1 MKKKDLNFQPIKLI
15 SAIILCQ
22 GAGILGSI
30 ATVSSVNSWYT
41 TLNKPFFTPPAWL
54 FGPAWILLYFL
65 MGVALYLVW
74 IRGNISKWFWIQL
87 FLNFSWSFAFFG
99 YRSPLAGILII
110 LALWTAIVLNI
121 KDFYRVHKP
130 AGLILIPYILWVTFA
145 SALNVAIWFL
155 N

>member
-1 MKKKDLNFQPIKLI
+1 MNTKDLNFQPIKFI
-15 SAIILCQ
+15 SAIVLCQ

-30 ATVSSVNSWYT
+30 ATVSSVNSWYL
-41 TLNKPFFTPPAWL
+41 TLNKPFFTPPGWV

-65 MGVALYLVW
+65 MGIALYLVW

-87 FLNFSWSFAFFG
+87 FLNLSWSFAFFG
-99 YRSPLAGILII
+99 YRSPGAGLIVILVLWVAI
-110 LALWTAIVLNI
+110 LFTI
-121 KDFYRVHKP
+121 KDLYRVHKP

-145 SALNVAIWFL
+145 SALNLTIWYM